1 MKADKI
7 PVTEYEY
14 KINKAVGLQ
23 LKKFRIDTAT
33 DIRLIALAL
42 DSDVESVYNMERGE
56 YYIDEDILR
65 VYARV
70 FGADL
75 NRIFDGANKDLGDIK
90 MPKLSDEDL
99 LKLIQEYFDGTILLS
114 GIDFEK
120 MSTQEALEE
129 IYKRIPKV
137 ETQKGYME
145 P

>member
-42 DSDVESVYNMERGE
+42 DSDVEAVYNMERGE

>member
-33 DIRLIALAL
+33 DRRLIALAL

-129 IYKRIPKV
+129 IHKRIPKV